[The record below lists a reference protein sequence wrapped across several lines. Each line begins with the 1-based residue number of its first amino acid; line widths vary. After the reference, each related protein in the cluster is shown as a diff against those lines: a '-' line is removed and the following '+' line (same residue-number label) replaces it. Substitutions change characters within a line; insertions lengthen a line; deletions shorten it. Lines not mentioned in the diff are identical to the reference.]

1 MIPEHDLG
9 HIQDLVLAR
18 NWAELRQKLAP
29 LAADEVAP
37 MLLQFGKAE
46 RVLLYR
52 CLGRQQAADTFSFFD
67 DDLQQQL
74 LSELTDQE
82 TRDILTN
89 LSPDDRTDL
98 LEELPAPV
106 TQKLLTFLSPED
118 RREALMLL
126 GYPEDSVGRLM
137 SPDFATVRAEMTVG
151 EAMAEIRRQAPDS
164 ETLNMIY
171 ITDDEGH
178 LLDDIPLRRFIA
190 SDEGLKVRDIMD
202 GYYSSL
208 SAFAPQEEAVQLMK
222 QKDFFALPVTDSN
235 GVLIGVVTADDVLD
249 VALEE
254 DTEDIYKGSGIAPM
268 EASYM
273 RAPLYQLY
281 GRRICWLI
289 ILVFVN
295 IFSGAGIAH
304 FEELIESVVA
314 LVFFLPLLID
324 SGGNAGSQAATLVI
338 RGMALGDVT
347 PTDYIRVAW
356 REVRV
361 AIVLGLSMAAAV
373 FLLAWWRS
381 GIAVAQVVALS
392 MIAIVAFG
400 SFIGMSLPFVLRKW
414 NMDPAAASAPWVT
427 SIADISG
434 VLMYLGIASTLLG
447 EVAG

>member
-9 HIQDLVLAR
+9 QLQDLLQRR
-18 NWAELRQKLAP
+18 NWPALRNILAP

-37 MLLQFGKAE
+37 LLLNFSKND

-67 DDLQQQL
+67 DDLQKQL

-82 TRDILTN
+82 TRDIVTN

-106 TQKLLTFLSPED
+106 TQRLLNFLNTED

-151 EAMAEIRRQAPDS
+151 EAMAAIRRQAQDS

-171 ITDDEGH
+171 VTDNEGH

-190 SDEGLKVRDIMD
+190 TNESVPLKEIMD

-222 QKDFFALPVTDSN
+222 QKDFFALPVTDSS

-254 DTEDIYKGSGIAPM
+254 DTEDIYKGSGIAPL
-268 EASYM
+268 EANYLRM
-273 RAPLYQLY
+273 PLYTLY
-281 GRRICWLI
+281 ARRIAWLI

-338 RGMALGDVT
+338 RSMALGDVT
-347 PTDYIRVAW
+347 PTDYVRVAW
-356 REVRV
+356 REFRV
-361 AIVLGLSMAAAV
+361 AAVLGLSMAVAV

-392 MIAIVAFG
+392 MVVIVVFG
-400 SFIGMSLPFVLRKW
+400 SVIGMSLPFVLRKVG
-414 NMDPAAASAPWVT
+414 MDPATASAPLVT
-427 SIADISG
+427 SMADIAG
-434 VLMYLGIASTLLG
+434 VLLYLSIASNLLG
-447 EVAG
+447 GLA